1 MAMTEENLATFERL
15 TKPYLNPRR
24 MQIMLLVAQG
34 LTSEEISEQLSIS
47 KRTVEAHRSYAL
59 SALNV
64 KSTTEF
70 LCQILRG

>member
-1 MAMTEENLATFERL
+1 MTEENLATFERL

-34 LTSEEISEQLSIS
+34 LTSAEIAEQLKVSR
-47 KRTVEAHRSYAL
+47 RTVEAHRSMAL
-59 SALNV
+59 ACLNV
-64 KSTTEF
+64 ENTTEF